1 MIKFDQVSKR
11 YPGSFDAIKSVSFE
25 ITPGDLVFVTGA
37 SGAGKSTLLKQ
48 IGRAHV

>member
-25 ITPGDLVFVTGA
+25 I
-37 SGAGKSTLLKQ
+37 
-48 IGRAHV
+48 